1 MANCSNMDYHE
12 EFENHG
18 VIKLTQKNCYRYL
31 CNIITHC
38 HGVTVSFFG
47 KTRKNWINTHKK
59 EIAKNNLRVEYRYRN
74 KCYKFMNT
82 SQFTAGVGAARQCF
96 GSGT

>member
-38 HGVTVSFFG
+38 HGVTVSFLAKQG
-47 KTRKNWINTHKK
+47 RIGLTPIKKKLQKTTGELSTGTGINVIK
-59 EIAKNNLRVEYRYRN
+59 
-74 KCYKFMNT
+74 
-82 SQFTAGVGAARQCF
+82 S
-96 GSGT
+96 